1 MNALRPK
8 QWFSCCFLLEKKNN
22 KKNSKMEN
30 LSYFNLNSTE
40 DCGERGSHFFCHI
53 YIWSVFLEQF
63 CPTWDKENWELLC
76 NWLQIID

>member
-1 MNALRPK
+1 
-8 QWFSCCFLLEKKNN
+8 
-22 KKNSKMEN
+22 MEN

-40 DCGERGSHFFCHI
+40 DCGKRGSHFFYHI

-63 CPTWDKENWELLC
+63 CPMWDKENWDLLC